1 MMWPAGSPLRL
12 LPVLPL
18 LLIAG
23 CGDGGQSDLEEYV
36 QQVRSRVARPVEP
49 LPEIKQVRSFTYE
62 PGERRDPFVTDK
74 QIAELPVASK
84 VNKLAPDPL
93 RRKEE
98 LEGYALDS
106 LRMVGTLEQ
115 NQSKWGLI
123 RTPNGA
129 VHRVMIGNYMGSND
143 GRIVSITDEAI
154 QLIEIVAD
162 APGEWRERQAA
173 ISITQKSVE
182 GKP

>member
-1 MMWPAGSPLRL
+1 MMTAGSLLRL
-12 LPVLPL
+12 IPVLPPL
-18 LLIAG
+18 MLAG
-23 CGDGGQSDLEEYV
+23 CGDGGRSDLEEYV
-36 QQVRSRVARPVEP
+36 QQVRSRAAKPIEP
-49 LPEIKQVRSFTYE
+49 LPQIQQILSFAYE
-62 PGERRDPFVTDK
+62 PGERRDPFATDK
-74 QIAELPVASK
+74 QIIELPVASK

-98 LEGYALDS
+98 LEGYALDT
-106 LRMVGTLEQ
+106 LRMVGTMEQ
-115 NQSKWGLI
+115 NQARWGLI

-143 GRIVSITDEAI
+143 GRIVSISDEAI

-173 ISITQKSVE
+173 IAISQKPVE

>member
-1 MMWPAGSPLRL
+1 MIGSAGSLPRL
-12 LPVLPL
+12 FVVLPL

-23 CGDGGQSDLEEYV
+23 CDDGGQSDLEEYV
-36 QQVRSRVARPVEP
+36 RQVRSRVAKPIEP
-49 LPEIKQVRSFTYE
+49 LPEIKQVQPFTYE

-74 QIAELPVASK
+74 QSGELPVASK
-84 VNKLAPDPL
+84 ANKLAPDPL

-98 LEGYALDS
+98 LEGYALDT

-115 NQSKWGLI
+115 NQARWGLI

-129 VHRVMIGNYMGSND
+129 VHRVMIGNYLGSND
-143 GRIVSITDEAI
+143 GRIVSISDEEI

-173 ISITQKSVE
+173 ISITRKPSE
-182 GKP
+182 GSP

>member
-1 MMWPAGSPLRL
+1 MMTVGSLLRL
-12 LPVLPL
+12 IPVLPTL
-18 LLIAG
+18 LLVG
-23 CGDGGQSDLEEYV
+23 CGDGGLSDLEAYV
-36 QQVRSRVARPVEP
+36 QQVQSRVAKPIEP
-49 LPEIKQVRSFTYE
+49 MPQIQQVMSFTYE
-62 PGERRDPFVTDK
+62 PGERRDPFAKDK
-74 QIAELPVASK
+74 QIVELPVASK

-98 LEGYALDS
+98 LEGYALDT
-106 LRMVGTLEQ
+106 LHMVGTLEQ
-115 NQSKWGLI
+115 NQAKWGLI

-143 GRIVSITDEAI
+143 GRIVSISDEAI

-173 ISITQKSVE
+173 ISIIGKTVE

>member
-1 MMWPAGSPLRL
+1 MTRVAGSPSRCFLVL
-12 LPVLPL
+12 LQL
-18 LLIAG
+18 LLTG
-23 CGDGGQSDLEEYV
+23 CGDDGQSDLEAYV
-36 QQVRSRVARPVEP
+36 QQVHSRVAKPIEP
-49 LPEIKQVRSFTYE
+49 LPEIKQVMSFTYE
-62 PGERRDPFVTDK
+62 PGERRDPFVSDK
-74 QIAELPVASK
+74 QIIDLSVAPK

-98 LEGYALDS
+98 LEGFTLDS

-115 NQSKWGLI
+115 NQTRWGLI
-123 RTPNGA
+123 HSPNGA
-129 VHRVMIGNYMGSND
+129 VHRVMVGNYLGSND
-143 GRIVSITDEAI
+143 GRIISISDETI

-173 ISITQKSVE
+173 LSITQKSAE